1 MKKENQAFYI
11 ASWVALGI
19 GVSSYLVGL
28 WNAELEN
35 AIKGYYFTV
44 FAFGLY
50 AAVSIQKTVRDR
62 IEQIPVSSIYYG
74 ISWAA
79 IILALSLF
87 GIAIYQ
93 NDDLILSEKG
103 FYSIAYV
110 LSLYSC
116 IVVQKNVRDAQD
128 LDRTCS
134 SVG

>member
-19 GVSSYLVGL
+19 GVTSYLVGL
-28 WNAELEN
+28 WNAELED

-50 AAVSIQKTVRDR
+50 AAVSIQKTVRDKL
-62 IEQIPVSSIYYG
+62 EQIPVSSIYYG

-116 IVVQKNVRDAQD
+116 IVVQKNVRDAQV
-128 LDRTCS
+128 S
-134 SVG
+134 A

>member
-116 IVVQKNVRDAQD
+116 IVVQKNVRDSQVSA
-128 LDRTCS
+128 
-134 SVG
+134 

>member
-62 IEQIPVSSIYYG
+62 IEQIPVSNIYYG

-116 IVVQKNVRDAQD
+116 IVVQKNVRDAQV
-128 LDRTCS
+128 S
-134 SVG
+134 A

>member
-62 IEQIPVSSIYYG
+62 IEQMPVSSIYYG

-116 IVVQKNVRDAQD
+116 IVVQKNVRDAQV
-128 LDRTCS
+128 S
-134 SVG
+134 A

>member
-74 ISWAA
+74 GQQ
-79 IILALSLF
+79 LF
-87 GIAIYQ
+87 
-93 NDDLILSEKG
+93 
-103 FYSIAYV
+103 
-110 LSLYSC
+110 
-116 IVVQKNVRDAQD
+116 
-128 LDRTCS
+128 
-134 SVG
+134 

>member
-28 WNAELEN
+28 WNAELED

-50 AAVSIQKTVRDR
+50 AAVSIQKSVRDR
-62 IEQIPVSSIYYG
+62 IEKIPVSNIYYS

-116 IVVQKNVRDAQD
+116 IVVQKNVRDAQV
-128 LDRTCS
+128 S
-134 SVG
+134 A

>member
-116 IVVQKNVRDAQD
+116 IVVQKNVSDAQV
-128 LDRTCS
+128 S
-134 SVG
+134 A

>member
-19 GVSSYLVGL
+19 GISSYLVGL

-62 IEQIPVSSIYYG
+62 IEQIPVSNIYYG

-116 IVVQKNVRDAQD
+116 IVVQKNVRDAQV
-128 LDRTCS
+128 S
-134 SVG
+134 A

>member
-19 GVSSYLVGL
+19 GVTSYLVGL
-28 WNAELEN
+28 WNAELED

-50 AAVSIQKTVRDR
+50 AAVSIQKTVRDKL
-62 IEQIPVSSIYYG
+62 EQIPVSSIYYG

-87 GIAIYQ
+87 GVAIYQ

-116 IVVQKNVRDAQD
+116 IVVQKNVRDAQV
-128 LDRTCS
+128 S
-134 SVG
+134 A

>member
-19 GVSSYLVGL
+19 GISSYLVGL

-116 IVVQKNVRDAQD
+116 IVVQKNVRDAQVS
-128 LDRTCS
+128 C
-134 SVG
+134 

>member
-19 GVSSYLVGL
+19 GISSYLVGL

-44 FAFGLY
+44 FTFGLY

-116 IVVQKNVRDAQD
+116 IVVQKNVRDAQV
-128 LDRTCS
+128 S
-134 SVG
+134 A

>member
-116 IVVQKNVRDAQD
+116 IVVQKNVRDAQE
-128 LDRTCS
+128 S
-134 SVG
+134 GK

>member
-62 IEQIPVSSIYYG
+62 IEQIPVSNIYYG

-116 IVVQKNVRDAQD
+116 IVVQKNVRDSQELA
-128 LDRTCS
+128 
-134 SVG
+134 

>member
-11 ASWVALGI
+11 ASWSALGI
-19 GVSSYLVGL
+19 GITSYLAGL
-28 WNAELEN
+28 WNAELED

-44 FAFGLY
+44 FTFGLY
-50 AAVSIQKTVRDR
+50 SAVSIQKTVRDKL
-62 IEQIPVSSIYYG
+62 EQIPVSSIYYG

-79 IILALSLF
+79 IVLALSLF
-87 GIAIYQ
+87 GVAIYQ

-116 IVVQKNVRDAQD
+116 IVVQKNVRDAQE
-128 LDRTCS
+128 L
-134 SVG
+134 GK

>member
-1 MKKENQAFYI
+1 MNKENQAFYI

-116 IVVQKNVRDAQD
+116 IVVQKNVRDAQV
-128 LDRTCS
+128 S
-134 SVG
+134 A

>member
-1 MKKENQAFYI
+1 MNKQNQAFYI

-19 GVSSYLVGL
+19 GIASYLIGL
-28 WNAELEN
+28 WNAELEK

-62 IEQIPVSSIYYG
+62 IEQIPVSNIYYG

-116 IVVQKNVRDAQD
+116 IVVQKNVRDAQV
-128 LDRTCS
+128 S
-134 SVG
+134 A

>member
-11 ASWVALGI
+11 TSWVALGI

-62 IEQIPVSSIYYG
+62 IEQIPVSNIYYG

-116 IVVQKNVRDAQD
+116 IVVQKNVRDAQV
-128 LDRTCS
+128 S
-134 SVG
+134 A

>member
-62 IEQIPVSSIYYG
+62 IEKIPVSNIYYG

-116 IVVQKNVRDAQD
+116 IVVQKNVRDAQV
-128 LDRTCS
+128 S
-134 SVG
+134 A

>member
-116 IVVQKNVRDAQD
+116 IVVQKNVRDAQV
-128 LDRTCS
+128 S
-134 SVG
+134 A

>member
-1 MKKENQAFYI
+1 VLTFILENVMKKENQAFYI

-19 GVSSYLVGL
+19 GVASYLVGL

-74 ISWAA
+74 IS
-79 IILALSLF
+79 ALSLF

-116 IVVQKNVRDAQD
+116 IVVQKNVRDAQV
-128 LDRTCS
+128 S
-134 SVG
+134 A

>member
-19 GVSSYLVGL
+19 GISSYLVGL

-116 IVVQKNVRDAQD
+116 IVVQKNVRDAQV
-128 LDRTCS
+128 S
-134 SVG
+134 A

>member
-19 GVSSYLVGL
+19 GVTSYLVGL
-28 WNAELEN
+28 WNAELED

-50 AAVSIQKTVRDR
+50 AAVSIQKTVRDKL
-62 IEQIPVSSIYYG
+62 EQIPVSSIYYA

-116 IVVQKNVRDAQD
+116 IVVQKNVRDAQV
-128 LDRTCS
+128 S
-134 SVG
+134 A

>member
-1 MKKENQAFYI
+1 MKKENQAFYA

-62 IEQIPVSSIYYG
+62 IEQIPVSNIYYG

-116 IVVQKNVRDAQD
+116 IVVQKNVRDAQE
-128 LDRTCS
+128 S
-134 SVG
+134 GK

>member
-44 FAFGLY
+44 FTFGLY

-116 IVVQKNVRDAQD
+116 IVVQKNVRDAQV
-128 LDRTCS
+128 S
-134 SVG
+134 A

>member
-28 WNAELEN
+28 WNAELED

-50 AAVSIQKTVRDR
+50 AAVSIQKTVRDKL
-62 IEQIPVSSIYYG
+62 EQIPVSSIYYG

-116 IVVQKNVRDAQD
+116 IVVQKNVRDAQE
-128 LDRTCS
+128 L
-134 SVG
+134 GK

>member
-11 ASWVALGI
+11 ASWIALGI

-116 IVVQKNVRDAQD
+116 IVVQKNVRDAQV
-128 LDRTCS
+128 S
-134 SVG
+134 A